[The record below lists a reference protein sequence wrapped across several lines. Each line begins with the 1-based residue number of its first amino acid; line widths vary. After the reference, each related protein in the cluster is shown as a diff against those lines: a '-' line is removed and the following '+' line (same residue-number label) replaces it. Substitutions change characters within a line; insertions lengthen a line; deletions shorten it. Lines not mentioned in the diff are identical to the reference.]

1 MNVFLSRQSLRANY
15 LQVLNGGKL
24 QSIWMWKN
32 FAFPIPCET
41 FFFLSV
47 AERMHLASFFFLN
60 VFLPSPPQPSSPP
73 PQAPHPHQVPIF
85 PQRLWVLQEIPW
97 HAQWRGALSL
107 AQSNGTAHQPGR
119 GGKRRISMKF
129 NHMVKTWRGNSKEDS
144 KRLPLEVWS

>member
-47 AERMHLASFFFLN
+47 AERMHLASFFLFFFN
-60 VFLPSPPQPSSPP
+60 VFLPSSPQPSSTSPP
-73 PQAPHPHQVPIF
+73 WSPHTRF
-85 PQRLWVLQEIPW
+85 PLKTLRSPGGSMAGSVE
-97 HAQWRGALSL
+97 GSGMLSTVIWDSTP
-107 AQSNGTAHQPGR
+107 ARRQ
-119 GGKRRISMKF
+119 GKAWISMKS
-129 NHMVKTWRGNSKEDS
+129 NHMVTTWRGNSKKES